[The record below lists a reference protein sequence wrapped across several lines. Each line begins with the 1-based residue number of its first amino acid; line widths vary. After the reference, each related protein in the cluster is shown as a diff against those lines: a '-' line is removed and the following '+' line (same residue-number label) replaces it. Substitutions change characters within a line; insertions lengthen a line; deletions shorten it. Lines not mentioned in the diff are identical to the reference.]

1 MAFFRGPNIVT
12 EGLIYSI
19 DPAST
24 RSYPGTGTTV
34 FPVIPELNNNNGT
47 INGSTTYTAGAQG
60 GFNFNGPTTF
70 DNITVTET
78 ETHQTGQDFSYE
90 GWFYFDALSGF
101 DKTIVGKVGCNIGLV
116 QAGSSMRM
124 QVFGPGGPCASGNF
138 PGIASASITLSTWQ
152 HWIGTYEV
160 GVGVKLYRDG
170 IFISSTGYTGNIGN
184 YGTLFVGGS
193 INTSYTMDGR
203 IAVARVYKKTLSSSE
218 ALQNF
223 NSQKSRFGLA

>member
-1 MAFFRGPNIVT
+1 
-12 EGLIYSI
+12 
-19 DPAST
+19 
-24 RSYPGTGTTV
+24 
-34 FPVIPELNNNNGT
+34 
-47 INGSTTYTAGAQG
+47 
-60 GFNFNGPTTF
+60 
-70 DNITVTET
+70 
-78 ETHQTGQDFSYE
+78 
-90 GWFYFDALSGF
+90 
-101 DKTIVGKVGCNIGLV
+101 
-116 QAGSSMRM
+116 MRM